1 MEITLAANAF
11 KELGH
16 PTRLSI
22 FTLLVKA
29 GYNGL
34 PVGRLQESLQVPNST
49 LSHHIA
55 KLTSVGLVKQ
65 EREGSVL
72 NCIAQYT
79 NLNSLIEFLQDEC
92 CTDGP
97 TKQTKKN
104 QQA

>member
-1 MEITLAANAF
+1 MEMIQAANAF

-29 GYNGL
+29 GHSGL
-34 PVGRLQESLQVPNST
+34 AVGRLQENLQVPNST

-65 EREGSVL
+65 QRDGRVL
-72 NCIAQYT
+72 NCIAQYP
-79 NLNSLIEFLQDEC
+79 NLNALIDFLQDEC
-92 CTDGP
+92 CNESLVDQE
-97 TKQTKKN
+97 K
-104 QQA
+104 

>member
-1 MEITLAANAF
+1 MEITQAANAF

-29 GYNGL
+29 GHGGL

-49 LSHHIA
+49 LSHHIF

-65 EREGSVL
+65 DREGRVL
-72 NCIAQYT
+72 NCTAQYPH
-79 NLNSLIEFLQDEC
+79 LNALIDFLQDEC
-92 CTDGP
+92 C
-97 TKQTKKN
+97 
-104 QQA
+104 ASAL

>member
-1 MEITLAANAF
+1 MEITQAANAF

-29 GYNGL
+29 GYSGL
-34 PVGRLQESLQVPNST
+34 PVGRLQECLQVPNST

-65 EREGSVL
+65 EREGRVL
-72 NCIAQYT
+72 NCIAQYP
-79 NLNSLIEFLQDEC
+79 NLDALIEFLQDEC
-92 CTDGP
+92 CTDA
-97 TKQTKKN
+97 
-104 QQA
+104 QAN

>member
-1 MEITLAANAF
+1 MTLAANAF

-34 PVGRLQESLQVPNST
+34 PVGRLQESLQVPHST

-65 EREGSVL
+65 EREGRVL
-72 NCIAQYT
+72 NCIAQYPH
-79 NLNSLIEFLQDEC
+79 LNSLIEFLQDEC
-92 CTDGP
+92 CTDSSA
-97 TKQTKKN
+97 KQTKQN
-104 QQA
+104 Q

>member
-1 MEITLAANAF
+1 MQIIHAANAF

-16 PTRLSI
+16 PTRLSV

-29 GYNGL
+29 GHDGL
-34 PVGRLQESLQVPNST
+34 AVGRLQENLQVPNST

-65 EREGSVL
+65 ERDGRVL

-79 NLNSLIEFLQDEC
+79 NLNALIDFLQDEC
-92 CTDGP
+92 CSDSVVE
-97 TKQTKKN
+97 
-104 QQA
+104 